1 MARRDRRGLGTR
13 DRSARA
19 DRCPVPEAAYPSFTR
34 DGRKLV
40 LAGAFGT
47 DSIQRIAFD
56 AARAVTVGE
65 PRTVFA
71 SSMRLFYVGA
81 SADGSRVAFTSGGRR
96 EDLYLIGADGSGL
109 RQLTNDA
116 FKDRGPVFHPDGKRL
131 VIYSTRS
138 GQYEAWS
145 MHFDGSGATQL
156 TRTEGDETI
165 EPEISP
171 DGRQLTSMLSRYPGS
186 AIARLDGP
194 APATVE
200 QIPNPEAGGFEDP
213 AWSSDGSRLAG
224 MVRTPAGRMALA
236 LYTLATRKHEVLPVD
251 GEDPTWLTGDR
262 SLLFLRS
269 GSSGRSTS
277 PPAATMWF

>member
-1 MARRDRRGLGTR
+1 
-13 DRSARA
+13 
-19 DRCPVPEAAYPSFTR
+19 
-34 DGRKLV
+34 
-40 LAGAFGT
+40 
-47 DSIQRIAFD
+47 
-56 AARAVTVGE
+56 
-65 PRTVFA
+65 
-71 SSMRLFYVGA
+71 MRLFYVGA

-96 EDLYLIGADGSGL
+96 EDLYTIGADGSGL

-156 TRTEGDETI
+156 TWTEGDETI

-171 DGRQLTSMLSRYPGS
+171 DGRQLASMLSRYPGS

-194 APATVE
+194 APATIE

-224 MVRTPAGRMALA
+224 MVRAPAGRMALG

-251 GEDPTWLTGDR
+251 GEDPTWLAGDR
-262 SLLFLRS
+262 SVMFLRS
-269 GSSGRSTS
+269 GELWAVDLASRRDHVVLTPAGLGRDREGDMILIYKLSGDQRSLFLVVWRNQADVWQLAL
-277 PPAATMWF
+277 P